1 MDYINIVV
9 GLGALFIAIWALNLQ
24 RKEIIKN
31 GKISALI
38 HASQL
43 VQEKIDYHTRM
54 VDDSKTSS
62 EWKERHKNKINYK
75 LRPLKSS
82 IDLEFINIVSKYDGI
97 LHEEKL
103 RDILES
109 KDKVQS

>member
-1 MDYINIVV
+1 MEYINIIV
-9 GLGALFIAIWALNLQ
+9 GLGAFIVALWTLNLQ

-43 VQEKIDYHTRM
+43 IQERIDYSNRI
-54 VDDSKTSS
+54 VDNKNT
-62 EWKERHKNKINYK
+62 ENKWREGHKNKINNK

-82 IDLEFINIVSKYDGI
+82 IDEEFLNLVSKYDGI

-103 RDILES
+103 RKILKSEN
-109 KDKVQS
+109 KV